1 MNTDLIRDDFP
12 LIPTGLIE
20 TDALALEAY
29 ITMYS
34 LAVENLDDV
43 NEASERIAEELDM
56 EGHMKAFQERTEAFQ
71 EFLM

>member
-1 MNTDLIRDDFP
+1 MIDRSVDFTDMMFIEKDSELLLGAIMEHYNSESPDF
-12 LIPTGLIE
+12 
-20 TDALALEAY
+20 DAF
-29 ITMYS
+29 
-34 LAVENLDDV
+34 